1 VWRKRGVAPSGVDA
15 GEQWSRGWVP
25 PANSAHLVWMG
36 AADAVEEVWMVVAHG
51 EVEDWD
57 GMDNT
62 SASMG
67 RKEANQQVEED
78 RVNLV
83 TQGRSS

>member
-1 VWRKRGVAPSGVDA
+1 
-15 GEQWSRGWVP
+15 
-25 PANSAHLVWMG
+25 MG
-36 AADAVEEVWMVVAHG
+36 AADAVEEVWMVAAHG

-57 GMDNT
+57 GLDNT

-67 RKEANQQVEED
+67 HEEANQQVEED